1 VPTLIHRP
9 ATAGD
14 RRRRVLGLVLGV
26 GVVLCVALGV
36 AVEPASGT
44 GANFQSIDDVGS
56 QVVGEHHAK
65 PLPRSAEETVVV
77 VLVAAAA
84 ALALGGAR
92 TGTLHSTAG
101 ELLPGSPRDLVVA
114 LRDQVVARRSAL
126 RRGPPALLPA

>member
-1 VPTLIHRP
+1 VPALIHRP
-9 ATAGD
+9 ATAGN
-14 RRRRVLGLVLGV
+14 RRRRWLGV
-26 GVVLCVALGV
+26 LLGIAVVLCVAVGL
-36 AVEPASGT
+36 AVDPASGT
-44 GANFQSIDDVGS
+44 GANFQSVDDVGS

-65 PLPRSAEETVVV
+65 PLPRSVEETVVV

-92 TGTLHSTAG
+92 MGTVRSTAG
-101 ELLPGSPRDLVVA
+101 ELVPSSRSDLVVA